1 MKIVLAGSPQIS
13 VEAFRKVMENFE
25 VIAVVT
31 QPDRPR
37 GRGMQ
42 VSETPVAM
50 LAREFNIKAFKPEK
64 IGDIYEELKE
74 LNYDLFLTFAYGQYI
89 PKRILELGT
98 MKPMN
103 IHGSLLPKYR
113 GAAPIHYAILNGDE
127 EIGITYIE
135 MGEEMDA
142 GAMYMKASRKID
154 ENTTTGQ
161 GFEIVSQLASETVI
175 DFLNKLKDGKLE
187 PEEQHNDFT
196 LSPKISK
203 AECLI
208 EKSFLIE
215 EAIRRVN
222 AFNPF
227 PGAYMF
233 IDEQRV
239 KIFKLVRQPKK
250 GALNIEFKDG
260 KLYATRFQYEGKK
273 KVILQ

>member
-1 MKIVLAGSPQIS
+1 
-13 VEAFRKVMENFE
+13 
-25 VIAVVT
+25 
-31 QPDRPR
+31 
-37 GRGMQ
+37 
-42 VSETPVAM
+42 
-50 LAREFNIKAFKPEK
+50 
-64 IGDIYEELKE
+64 
-74 LNYDLFLTFAYGQYI
+74 
-89 PKRILELGT
+89 
-98 MKPMN
+98 
-103 IHGSLLPKYR
+103 
-113 GAAPIHYAILNGDE
+113 
-127 EIGITYIE
+127 
-135 MGEEMDA
+135 
-142 GAMYMKASRKID
+142 MKASRKID